1 MTVRTRFAP
10 SPTGYM
16 HIGGMRTAFFNWLWA
31 RRNGG
36 QFLLRID
43 DTDQARNQEAALR
56 PILQAFRWLGLNW
69 DEGPE
74 IGGPYAPYYQS
85 QRGELYRAAAAR
97 LEASGHAYRDYAT
110 REEVEADRKAADQAK
125 RPYLN
130 VRRSLDLTA
139 AQKSEYDASGRP
151 WVLRFLIPRDR
162 KVVLDDIIRGRVEW
176 DGALLPDPVILRGD
190 GTPLYNFATVVDDSQ
205 MQISHVI
212 RAEEHLSNTP
222 IQVLLHEALGN
233 ALPQFAHV
241 PYVAAPGSKEKLS
254 KRKIE
259 AYRKNPQFKKLF
271 EKADEVFPQLG
282 LTGSAALDPVMVEYY
297 EKIGYLPAAVLNAL
311 GRIGWSLDDS
321 PEIMSLD
328 TMVAKFS
335 LDRVVKAPA
344 GFDPDKLYSFQGHWM
359 KELPDDQKLAGV
371 LPYLVQAGLL
381 AEPVSA
387 QQQAFVGQVVT
398 SLGDRLKVFSDI
410 LGAGFFFRDEYPV
423 DQKNF
428 DKRVKKEGIPGHL
441 TAFAARLN
449 SLEPFTVPALEQLL
463 PAYCE
468 EVGLNTG
475 DLIHALRLATTGQP
489 VGPGVYDCLVLLG
502 KDRSLSRIAA
512 AVQSAG

>member
-1 MTVRTRFAP
+1 MNVRTRFAP

-31 RRNGG
+31 KRNGG
-36 QFLLRID
+36 KFLLRID
-43 DTDQARNQEAALR
+43 DTDQARNQDQALR
-56 PILQAFRWLGLNW
+56 PILQAFRWLGLLW

-74 IGGPYAPYYQS
+74 MEGPHAPYYQS
-85 QRGELYRAAAAR
+85 QRGDLYRAAAAK
-97 LEASGHAYRDYAT
+97 LEAAGLAYRDFAT
-110 REEVEADRKAADQAK
+110 KDEIEADRKQADQDK

-139 AQKSEYDASGRP
+139 AQREELVAKGKP

-162 KVVLDDIIRGRVEW
+162 KVELDDIIRGHVEW

-205 MQISHVI
+205 MEISHVI

-222 IQVLLHEALGN
+222 IQVLLHQALGN
-233 ALPQFAHV
+233 PLPQFAHV

-259 AYRKNPQFKKLF
+259 QYRKNPQFKRLF
-271 EKADEVFPQLG
+271 EKADEIFPQIG

-297 EKIGYLPAAVLNAL
+297 EKIGYLPSAVLNAL

-321 PEIMSLD
+321 TEIMSLD
-328 TMVAKFS
+328 TMVANFT

-344 GFDPDKLYSFQGHWM
+344 GFDPDKLFSFQGHWM
-359 KELPDDQKLAGV
+359 KELPDDKKLAGC
-371 LPYLVQAGLL
+371 LPYLVQAGVLS
-381 AEPVSA
+381 EPVDDA
-387 QQQAFVGQVVT
+387 TRAFVARVIAA
-398 SLGDRLKVFSDI
+398 LGDRLKVFCDI
-410 LGAGFFFRDEYPV
+410 LSARCFFSDEYPV
-423 DQKNF
+423 DAKNF
-428 DKRVKKEGIPGHL
+428 EKRVRKEGIPAHL
-441 TAFAARLN
+441 AAFSNVIAAID
-449 SLEPFTVPALEQLL
+449 PFTVPALEVALQS
-463 PAYCE
+463 YCE
-468 EVGLNTG
+468 GAGLQSG

-502 KDRSLSRIAA
+502 REKSLARIANAIA
-512 AVQSAG
+512 A